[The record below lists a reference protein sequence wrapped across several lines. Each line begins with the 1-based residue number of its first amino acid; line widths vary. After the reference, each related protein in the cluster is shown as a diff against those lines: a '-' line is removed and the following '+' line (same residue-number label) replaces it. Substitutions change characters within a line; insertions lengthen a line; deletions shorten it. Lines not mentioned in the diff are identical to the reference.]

1 MTVSISK
8 FQDDIAN
15 NADLEKLLTEA
26 YAISI
31 KIHDLKME
39 EWCHNELKGYTN
51 GSDAPE
57 YRKISVEL
65 VADGLFVKNKP
76 TVVPKE
82 MEYLNKRNVT
92 NSIPSLYKLSNKNE
106 GKYIV
111 FPISSEVNADL
122 GHLLFRTG
130 DDYTFKHIAGANRL
144 LDVVSAVKDKIIR
157 WGMNLKPE
165 EVIDNDDSIESPS
178 VNVTYN
184 NITGNQ
190 ISDSQIQ
197 QETDKSKQKQ
207 SHWKLKDLLGS
218 IFDHLVG

>member
-1 MTVSISK
+1 M
-8 FQDDIAN
+8 DI
-15 NADLEKLLTEA
+15 
-26 YAISI
+26 
-31 KIHDLKME
+31 
-39 EWCHNELKGYTN
+39 
-51 GSDAPE
+51 
-57 YRKISVEL
+57 
-65 VADGLFVKNKP
+65 
-76 TVVPKE
+76 
-82 MEYLNKRNVT
+82 
-92 NSIPSLYKLSNKNE
+92 
-106 GKYIV
+106 
-111 FPISSEVNADL
+111 
-122 GHLLFRTG
+122 
-130 DDYTFKHIAGANRL
+130 
-144 LDVVSAVKDKIIR
+144 VSAVKDKIIR